1 MARTRACSVR
11 PTAVSADYFADFV
24 QGERPVSIPNVATKI
39 AAKYDL
45 SRAEA
50 MAMVKAVLD
59 TVVEDAVSEEGIS
72 LHGFGTF
79 TVKQRGPRKGR
90 NPRTGETVP
99 VAAARKLTFRQA
111 KAIKDRINAGAAK
124 APRGKAKSAAP
135 AKANAAAKASPKAA
149 PAKAA
154 PPAKAAAPA
163 KAEAPKRATRGK
175 AAAK

>member
-1 MARTRACSVR
+1 M
-11 PTAVSADYFADFV
+11 
-24 QGERPVSIPNVATKI
+24 SIPSVAAKI
-39 AAKYDL
+39 AAQYDL
-45 SRAEA
+45 SRTEA

-59 TVVEDAVSEEGIS
+59 TVIEDAVSEEGIS

-79 TVKQRGPRKGR
+79 VVKQRGPRKGR

-124 APRGKAKSAAP
+124 SARGKAKAAPAKTARSAASAKSAAP
-135 AKANAAAKASPKAA
+135 TKPAA
-149 PAKAA
+149 
-154 PPAKAAAPA
+154 PAKAAAPA
-163 KAEAPKRATRGK
+163 KSAAKPAAEPQTAAPKRAARAK